1 MYSPEQLSAA
11 INGITSK
18 IDETKLQLEA
28 VRNEM
33 ACKKASME
41 KVKPAYERFSGWAEE
56 FRLASTERKKMII
69 SQLVSRIEISRW
81 YKINIM
87 LNIDY
92 ERFCEGWDELEDNDI
107 LQ

>member
-11 INGITSK
+11 INSITAK
-18 IDETKLQLEA
+18 IDEANLQLEA

-33 ACKKASME
+33 AGKKASME

-69 SQLVSRIEISRW
+69 SQLVSRIEISKG
-81 YKINIM
+81 YKINIA
-87 LNIDY
+87 LDLEY
-92 ERFCEGWDELEDNDI
+92 ERFCEGWEELKA
-107 LQ
+107 